1 MATQLQLRKGNTAQT
16 AVFTGAVA
24 EVTVDTTQ
32 KTVVVHD
39 GVTAGG
45 TYIVT
50 KGQLESNVSI
60 IQGINT
66 TQNTNITAVNGYATS
81 AYSTANGANGLA
93 SGAYAAA
100 NTNSAD
106 IIILQGVNTTQ
117 NTNITAVNGYAAA
130 AYGQANTNAT
140 NITAVNGYATSA
152 FATAN
157 GANGLASGAFD
168 KANLAYSYTTSVD
181 SYAQSAYATANGANG
196 LAAGAYNK
204 ANTGGTF
211 SGTVTVS
218 QDLYVSGNLYITGN
232 VTSSSAE
239 DLIINDPLIYV
250 ANNNTANTVDI
261 GLIGNFTGGSLSLY
275 QHTGIVRDS
284 SDGTW
289 KFFSNVIT
297 EPTTTVDFTGAIYDN
312 LKVGA
317 VTGNVIA
324 NSITTDTIT
333 TATAVTVGSSSTV
346 GISSNT
352 FTTSSTSQVA
362 VDTFDASI
370 YRSAKYQVQ
379 ITSGIDYHVIELLVV
394 HDGTSTWLAQYGE
407 IFTDSSLGTFDT
419 DISGG
424 NVRLLFTGANSVST
438 VNIFKTTLVV

>member
-1 MATQLQLRKGNTAQT
+1 MATQLQLRKGSTAQT
-16 AVFTGAVA
+16 AIFTGAVA

-39 GVTAGG
+39 GTTAGG
-45 TYIVT
+45 NYIVT

-60 IQGINT
+60 LQGVNT
-66 TQNTNITAVNGYATS
+66 TQNTNITAVNGYAAGAFT
-81 AYSTANGANGLA
+81 TANGANGLA

-100 NTNSAD
+100 NTNAAD
-106 IIILQGVNTTQ
+106 IVIIQGVNTTQ

-152 FATAN
+152 
-157 GANGLASGAFD
+157 
-168 KANLAYSYTTSVD
+168 
-181 SYAQSAYATANGANG
+181 YATANGANG
-196 LAAGAYNK
+196 LAAGAYNHANTAYSYATTIDSYAQSAFSTANGANGLAAAAYNK

-218 QDLYVSGNLYITGN
+218 QDLYVSGNVFITGN
-232 VTSSSAE
+232 VVSSGANE
-239 DLIINDPLIYV
+239 LIVNDPIIYV

-261 GLIGNFTGGSLSLY
+261 GLVGNFTGGSPSAY

-289 KFFSNVIT
+289 KFFSNVAA
-297 EPTTTVDFTGAIYDN
+297 EPTTTVDFTYAVYDN

-317 VTGNVIA
+317 LTGNVIA
-324 NSITTDTIT
+324 NSITTDSIT
-333 TATAVTVGSSSTV
+333 TSTGVTVGTSSTV

-352 FTTSSTSQVA
+352 FTTSSTTQVA
-362 VDTFDASI
+362 VDTFSASV

-379 ITSGIDYHVIELLVV
+379 ITSGIEYHAIELLVL
-394 HDGTSTWLAQYGE
+394 HDGTTTYLTQYAEVLTGA
-407 IFTDSSLGTFDT
+407 SLGTFDT

-438 VNIFKTTLVV
+438 VNIFKTTLIV